1 MGIRYIELHIYLF
14 LRETVR
20 FIMNTSAMS
29 KILYQ
34 NVGDA
39 ADHIIKII
47 GGLIHINTI
56 FIASNDGLN
65 NVIMRAYNRDEHLVE
80 EGSVLP
86 LELSYCSLVVNNK
99 NGPLIIENTCD
110 NELTRHME
118 ITRSIG
124 GGSFIG
130 LPVRLKDGSIY
141 GTICALDR
149 NTYKFSKADIE
160 TLETMTIFLAY
171 VVELENMVNDL
182 KQKEKELEQ
191 ARLKAEQS
199 AQVNRN
205 LLAIMGH
212 EIRTPMT
219 NIVGVADLMMDSAI
233 NTQQQDYMNI
243 IESSNQS
250 MLTLVEDILSF
261 SHMEKGATEID
272 KEPFDLIF
280 TIEEVVSSFETPL
293 DKNPM
298 TLILSHSES
307 TIPLIYGDALRLRQ
321 TLINTINA
329 LRFNS
334 IGKLTISV
342 ETMINHAD
350 NSVSLEVAI
359 HNSHMTMD
367 MHTLEQLFDSL
378 NEVNDMSWYQKYG
391 SIGLNLAISRKLI
404 HLMNGEF
411 ELNSDEQGTVIRFDL
426 VLPQYISFENAD
438 VIS

>member
-1 MGIRYIELHIYLF
+1 
-14 LRETVR
+14 
-20 FIMNTSAMS
+20 MNTSSISNM
-29 KILYQ
+29 LYQ

-80 EGSVLP
+80 EGSILP
-86 LELSYCSLVVNNK
+86 LQLSYCSLVINNEK
-99 NGPLIIENTCD
+99 TKSNMPLIIENTNE
-110 NELTRHME
+110 NELTRHMDV
-118 ITRSIG
+118 TRSIG

-130 LPVRLKDGSIY
+130 LPVRLRDGSIY

-149 NTYKFSKADIE
+149 NTYKFSEADIQ

-171 VVELENMVNDL
+171 VVELEKMVTDL
-182 KQKEKELEQ
+182 QQKEMELEQ
-191 ARLKAEQS
+191 ARLKAENS

-219 NIVGVADLMMDSAI
+219 NIVGVADLMMDSEI
-233 NTQQQDYMNI
+233 DPQQQVYMDI

-261 SHMEKGATEID
+261 SHMEEGATKID
-272 KEPFDLIF
+272 QEPFDLMH
-280 TIEEVVSSFETPL
+280 TIHEVVTSLGTPL
-293 DKNPM
+293 DDNPIALKM
-298 TLILSHSES
+298 NTNPSEL
-307 TIPLIYGDALRLRQ
+307 PLIYGDALRLRQ
-321 TLINTINA
+321 ILINTLNA

-334 IGKLTISV
+334 VGQLTLSASTAISDS
-342 ETMINHAD
+342 D
-350 NSVSLEVAI
+350 NNVSLDITV
-359 HNSHMTMD
+359 HNSHMTVD
-367 MHTLEQLFDSL
+367 ITTLEQLFDSL
-378 NEVNDMSWYQKYG
+378 KEANDMSWYQQYG

-411 ELNSDEQGTVIRFDL
+411 EMNSGEQGTIIRFNL
-426 VLPQYISFENAD
+426 LLPQYISFENVD
-438 VIS
+438 IIS

>member
-1 MGIRYIELHIYLF
+1 
-14 LRETVR
+14 
-20 FIMNTSAMS
+20 MNTSSISNM
-29 KILYQ
+29 LYQ

-80 EGSVLP
+80 EGSILP
-86 LELSYCSLVVNNK
+86 LELSYCSLVINNEK
-99 NGPLIIENTCD
+99 TKSNMPLIIENTNE
-110 NELTRHME
+110 NELTRHMDV
-118 ITRSIG
+118 TRSIG

-130 LPVRLKDGSIY
+130 LPVRLRDGSIY

-149 NTYKFSKADIE
+149 NTYKFSEADIQ

-171 VVELENMVNDL
+171 VVELEKMVTNL
-182 KQKEKELEQ
+182 QQKEIELEQ
-191 ARLKAEQS
+191 ARLKAEKS

-219 NIVGVADLMMDSAI
+219 NIVGVADLMMDSEI
-233 NTQQQDYMNI
+233 DPQQQVYMDI

-261 SHMEKGATEID
+261 SHMEEGATKID
-272 KEPFDLIF
+272 QEPFDLMH
-280 TIEEVVSSFETPL
+280 TIHEVVTSLGTPL
-293 DKNPM
+293 DDNPIALKM
-298 TLILSHSES
+298 NTNPSEL
-307 TIPLIYGDALRLRQ
+307 PLIYGDALRLRQ
-321 TLINTINA
+321 ILINTLNA

-334 IGKLTISV
+334 VGQLTLSASTAISDS
-342 ETMINHAD
+342 D
-350 NSVSLEVAI
+350 NNVSLDITVY
-359 HNSHMTMD
+359 NSHMTVD
-367 MHTLEQLFDSL
+367 ITTLEQLFDSL
-378 NEVNDMSWYQKYG
+378 KEANDMSWYQQYG

-411 ELNSDEQGTVIRFDL
+411 EMNSGEQGTIIRFNL
-426 VLPQYISFENAD
+426 LLPQYISFENVD
-438 VIS
+438 IIS

>member
-1 MGIRYIELHIYLF
+1 
-14 LRETVR
+14 
-20 FIMNTSAMS
+20 MNTSS
-29 KILYQ
+29 ISNILYQ

-80 EGSVLP
+80 EGSILP
-86 LELSYCSLVVNNK
+86 LELSYCSLVINNEK
-99 NGPLIIENTCD
+99 TKSNMPLIIENTNE
-110 NELTRHME
+110 NELTRHMDV
-118 ITRSIG
+118 TRSIG

-130 LPVRLKDGSIY
+130 LPVRLRDGSIY

-149 NTYKFSKADIE
+149 NTYKFSEADIQ

-171 VVELENMVNDL
+171 VVELEKMVTDL
-182 KQKEKELEQ
+182 QQKEIELEQ
-191 ARLKAEQS
+191 ARLKAEKS

-219 NIVGVADLMMDSAI
+219 NIVGVADLMMDSEI
-233 NTQQQDYMNI
+233 DPQQQVYMDI

-261 SHMEKGATEID
+261 SHMEEGATKID
-272 KEPFDLIF
+272 QEPFDLMH
-280 TIEEVVSSFETPL
+280 TIHEVVTSLGTPL
-293 DKNPM
+293 DDNPIALKM
-298 TLILSHSES
+298 NTNPSEL
-307 TIPLIYGDALRLRQ
+307 PLIYGDALRLRQ
-321 TLINTINA
+321 ILINTLNA

-334 IGKLTISV
+334 VGQLTLSASTAISDS
-342 ETMINHAD
+342 D
-350 NSVSLEVAI
+350 NNVSLDITV
-359 HNSHMTMD
+359 HNSHMTVD
-367 MHTLEQLFDSL
+367 ITTLEQLFDSL
-378 NEVNDMSWYQKYG
+378 KEANDMSWYQQYG

-411 ELNSDEQGTVIRFDL
+411 EMNSGEQGTIIRFNL
-426 VLPQYISFENAD
+426 LLPQYISFENVD
-438 VIS
+438 IIS

>member
-1 MGIRYIELHIYLF
+1 
-14 LRETVR
+14 
-20 FIMNTSAMS
+20 MNTSSISNM
-29 KILYQ
+29 LYQ

-80 EGSVLP
+80 EGSILP
-86 LELSYCSLVVNNK
+86 LELSYCSLVINNEK
-99 NGPLIIENTCD
+99 TKSNMPLIIENTNE
-110 NELTRHME
+110 NELTRHMDV
-118 ITRSIG
+118 TRSIG

-130 LPVRLKDGSIY
+130 LPVRLRDGSIY

-149 NTYKFSKADIE
+149 NTYKFSEADIQ

-171 VVELENMVNDL
+171 VVELEKMVTDL
-182 KQKEKELEQ
+182 QQKEMELEQ
-191 ARLKAEQS
+191 ARLKAENS

-219 NIVGVADLMMDSAI
+219 NIVGVADLMMDSEI
-233 NTQQQDYMNI
+233 DPQQQVYMDI

-261 SHMEKGATEID
+261 SHMEEGATKID
-272 KEPFDLIF
+272 QEPFDLMH
-280 TIEEVVSSFETPL
+280 TIHEVVTSLGTPL
-293 DKNPM
+293 DDNPIALKM
-298 TLILSHSES
+298 NTNPSEL
-307 TIPLIYGDALRLRQ
+307 PLIYGDALRLRQ
-321 TLINTINA
+321 ILINTLNA

-334 IGKLTISV
+334 VGQLTLSASTAISDS
-342 ETMINHAD
+342 D
-350 NSVSLEVAI
+350 NNVSLDITV
-359 HNSHMTMD
+359 HNSHMTVD
-367 MHTLEQLFDSL
+367 ITTLEQLFDSL
-378 NEVNDMSWYQKYG
+378 KEANDMSWYQQYG

-411 ELNSDEQGTVIRFDL
+411 EMNSGEQGTIIRFNL
-426 VLPQYISFENAD
+426 LLPQYISSENVD
-438 VIS
+438 IIS

>member
-1 MGIRYIELHIYLF
+1 
-14 LRETVR
+14 
-20 FIMNTSAMS
+20 MNTSSISNM
-29 KILYQ
+29 LYQ

-80 EGSVLP
+80 EGSILP
-86 LELSYCSLVVNNK
+86 LELSYCSLVINNEK
-99 NGPLIIENTCD
+99 TKSNMPLIIENTNE
-110 NELTRHME
+110 NELTRHMD

-130 LPVRLKDGSIY
+130 LPVRLRDGSIY

-149 NTYKFSKADIE
+149 NTYKFSEADIQ

-171 VVELENMVNDL
+171 VVELEKMVTDL
-182 KQKEKELEQ
+182 QQKEIELEQ
-191 ARLKAEQS
+191 ARLKAEKS

-219 NIVGVADLMMDSAI
+219 NIVGVADLMMDSEI
-233 NTQQQDYMNI
+233 DPQQQVYMDI

-261 SHMEKGATEID
+261 SHMEEGATKID
-272 KEPFDLIF
+272 QEPFDLMH
-280 TIEEVVSSFETPL
+280 TIHEVVTSLGTPL
-293 DKNPM
+293 DDNPIALKM
-298 TLILSHSES
+298 NTNPSEL
-307 TIPLIYGDALRLRQ
+307 PLIYGDALRLRQ
-321 TLINTINA
+321 ILINTLNA

-334 IGKLTISV
+334 VGQLTLSASTAISDS
-342 ETMINHAD
+342 D
-350 NSVSLEVAI
+350 NNVSLDITV
-359 HNSHMTMD
+359 HNSHMTVD
-367 MHTLEQLFDSL
+367 ITTLEQLFDSL
-378 NEVNDMSWYQKYG
+378 KEANDMSWYQQYG

-411 ELNSDEQGTVIRFDL
+411 EMNSGEQGTIIRFNL
-426 VLPQYISFENAD
+426 LLPQYISFENVD
-438 VIS
+438 IIS

>member
-1 MGIRYIELHIYLF
+1 
-14 LRETVR
+14 
-20 FIMNTSAMS
+20 MNTSSISNM
-29 KILYQ
+29 LYQ

-80 EGSVLP
+80 EGSILP
-86 LELSYCSLVVNNK
+86 LELSYCSLVINNEK
-99 NGPLIIENTCD
+99 TKSNMPLIIENTNE
-110 NELTRHME
+110 NELTRHMD

-130 LPVRLKDGSIY
+130 LPVRLRDGSIY

-149 NTYKFSKADIE
+149 NTYKFSEADIQ

-171 VVELENMVNDL
+171 VVELEKMVTDL
-182 KQKEKELEQ
+182 QQKEIELEQ
-191 ARLKAEQS
+191 ARLKAEKS

-219 NIVGVADLMMDSAI
+219 NIVGVADLMMDSEI
-233 NTQQQDYMNI
+233 DPQQQVYMDI

-261 SHMEKGATEID
+261 SHMEEGATKID
-272 KEPFDLIF
+272 QEPFDLMH
-280 TIEEVVSSFETPL
+280 TIHEVVTSLGTPL
-293 DKNPM
+293 DDNPIALKM
-298 TLILSHSES
+298 NTNPSEL
-307 TIPLIYGDALRLRQ
+307 PLIYGDALRLRQ
-321 TLINTINA
+321 ILINTLNA

-334 IGKLTISV
+334 VGQLTLSASTAISDSY
-342 ETMINHAD
+342 N
-350 NSVSLEVAI
+350 NVSLDITV
-359 HNSHMTMD
+359 HNSHMTLD
-367 MHTLEQLFDSL
+367 ITTLEQLFDSL
-378 NEVNDMSWYQKYG
+378 KEANDMSWYQQYG

-411 ELNSDEQGTVIRFDL
+411 EMNSGEQGTIIRFNL
-426 VLPQYISFENAD
+426 LLPQYISFENVD
-438 VIS
+438 IIS

>member
-1 MGIRYIELHIYLF
+1 
-14 LRETVR
+14 
-20 FIMNTSAMS
+20 MNTSSISNM
-29 KILYQ
+29 LYQ

-80 EGSVLP
+80 EGSILP
-86 LELSYCSLVVNNK
+86 LELSYCSLVINNEK
-99 NGPLIIENTCD
+99 TKSNMPLIIENTNE
-110 NELTRHME
+110 NELTRHMDV
-118 ITRSIG
+118 TRSIG

-130 LPVRLKDGSIY
+130 LPVRLRDGSIY

-149 NTYKFSKADIE
+149 NTYKFSEADIQ

-171 VVELENMVNDL
+171 VVELEKMVTDL
-182 KQKEKELEQ
+182 QQKEMELEQ
-191 ARLKAEQS
+191 ARLKAEKS

-219 NIVGVADLMMDSAI
+219 NIVGVADLMMDSEI
-233 NTQQQDYMNI
+233 DPQQQVYMDI

-261 SHMEKGATEID
+261 SHMEEGATKID
-272 KEPFDLIF
+272 QEPFDLMH
-280 TIEEVVSSFETPL
+280 TIHEVVTSLGTPL
-293 DKNPM
+293 DDNPIALKM
-298 TLILSHSES
+298 NTNPSEL
-307 TIPLIYGDALRLRQ
+307 PLIYGDALRLRQ
-321 TLINTINA
+321 ILINTLNA

-334 IGKLTISV
+334 VGQLTLSASTAISDS
-342 ETMINHAD
+342 D
-350 NSVSLEVAI
+350 NNVSLDITV
-359 HNSHMTMD
+359 HNSHMTVD
-367 MHTLEQLFDSL
+367 ITTLEQLFDSL
-378 NEVNDMSWYQKYG
+378 KEANDMSWYQQYG

-411 ELNSDEQGTVIRFDL
+411 EMNSGEQGTIIRFNL
-426 VLPQYISFENAD
+426 LLPQYISFENVD
-438 VIS
+438 IIS

>member
-1 MGIRYIELHIYLF
+1 
-14 LRETVR
+14 
-20 FIMNTSAMS
+20 MNTSSISNM
-29 KILYQ
+29 LYQ

-80 EGSVLP
+80 EGSILP
-86 LELSYCSLVVNNK
+86 LELSYCSLVINNEK
-99 NGPLIIENTCD
+99 TKSNMPLIIENTNE
-110 NELTRHME
+110 NELTRHMDV
-118 ITRSIG
+118 TRSIG

-130 LPVRLKDGSIY
+130 LPVRLRDGSIY

-149 NTYKFSKADIE
+149 NTYKFSEADIQ

-171 VVELENMVNDL
+171 VVELEKMVTDL
-182 KQKEKELEQ
+182 QQKEIELEQ
-191 ARLKAEQS
+191 ARLKAEKS

-219 NIVGVADLMMDSAI
+219 NIVGVADLMMDSEI
-233 NTQQQDYMNI
+233 DPQQQVYMDI

-261 SHMEKGATEID
+261 SHMEEGATKID
-272 KEPFDLIF
+272 QEPFDLMH
-280 TIEEVVSSFETPL
+280 TIHEVVTSLGTPL
-293 DKNPM
+293 DDNPIALKM
-298 TLILSHSES
+298 NTNPSEL
-307 TIPLIYGDALRLRQ
+307 PLIYGDALRLRQ
-321 TLINTINA
+321 ILINTLNA

-334 IGKLTISV
+334 VGQLTLSASTAISDS
-342 ETMINHAD
+342 D
-350 NSVSLEVAI
+350 NNVSLDVTV
-359 HNSHMTMD
+359 HNSHMTVD
-367 MHTLEQLFDSL
+367 ITTLEQLFDSL
-378 NEVNDMSWYQKYG
+378 KEANDMSWYQQYG

-411 ELNSDEQGTVIRFDL
+411 EMNSGEQGTIIRFNL
-426 VLPQYISFENAD
+426 LLPQYISFENVD
-438 VIS
+438 IIS

>member
-1 MGIRYIELHIYLF
+1 
-14 LRETVR
+14 
-20 FIMNTSAMS
+20 MNTSS
-29 KILYQ
+29 ISNILYQ

-65 NVIMRAYNRDEHLVE
+65 NVIMRAYNRDEQLVE

-86 LELSYCSLVVNNK
+86 LELSYCSLVINNGHHQHNK
-99 NGPLIIENTCD
+99 PLIIENTNE
-110 NELTRHME
+110 NELTRHMDV
-118 ITRSIG
+118 TRSIG

-130 LPVRLKDGSIY
+130 LPVRLRDGSIY

-149 NTYKFSKADIE
+149 NTYKFSEADIQ

-171 VVELENMVNDL
+171 VVELEKMVNDL
-182 KQKEKELEQ
+182 KQKEIELEQ
-191 ARLKAEQS
+191 ARLKAENS

-219 NIVGVADLMMDSAI
+219 NIVGVADLMMDSEI
-233 NTQQQDYMNI
+233 DPQQQVYMDI

-250 MLTLVEDILSF
+250 MLNLVEDILSF
-261 SHMEKGATEID
+261 SHMEEGATKID
-272 KEPFDLIF
+272 QEPFDLMH
-280 TIEEVVSSFETPL
+280 TINEVVTSLGTPL
-293 DKNPM
+293 DENPIVLKM
-298 TLILSHSES
+298 DTDQSEL
-307 TIPLIYGDALRLRQ
+307 PLIYGDALRLRQ
-321 TLINTINA
+321 ILINTLNA

-334 IGKLTISV
+334 VGQLTLAASTVVIDS
-342 ETMINHAD
+342 D
-350 NSVSLEVAI
+350 NNVSLDITV
-359 HNSHMTMD
+359 HNSHMTVD
-367 MHTLEQLFDSL
+367 ITTLEQLFDSL
-378 NEVNDMSWYQKYG
+378 KEANDISWYQQYG

-411 ELNSDEQGTVIRFDL
+411 EMNSGQDGTIIRFNL
-426 VLPQYISFENAD
+426 LLPQYISVENID
-438 VIS
+438 IIS

>member
-1 MGIRYIELHIYLF
+1 
-14 LRETVR
+14 
-20 FIMNTSAMS
+20 MNTSS
-29 KILYQ
+29 ISNILYQ

-80 EGSVLP
+80 EGSILP
-86 LELSYCSLVVNNK
+86 LELSYCSLVINHANPQQNK
-99 NGPLIIENTCD
+99 PLIIENTNE
-110 NELTRHME
+110 NELTRHMDV
-118 ITRSIG
+118 TRSIG

-130 LPVRLKDGSIY
+130 LPVRLRDGSIY

-149 NTYKFSKADIE
+149 NTYKFSEADIQ

-171 VVELENMVNDL
+171 VVELEKTVNDL
-182 KQKEKELEQ
+182 KQKEIELEQ
-191 ARLKAEQS
+191 ARLKAENS

-219 NIVGVADLMMDSAI
+219 NIVGVADLMMDSEI
-233 NTQQQDYMNI
+233 DPQQQVYMDI

-250 MLTLVEDILSF
+250 MLNLVEDILSF
-261 SHMEKGATEID
+261 SHMEEGATKID
-272 KEPFDLIF
+272 QEPFDLMH
-280 TIEEVVSSFETPL
+280 TINEVVTSLGTPL
-293 DKNPM
+293 DENPIVLNM
-298 TLILSHSES
+298 NTDQSEL
-307 TIPLIYGDALRLRQ
+307 PLIYGDALRLRQ
-321 TLINTINA
+321 ILINTLNA

-334 IGKLTISV
+334 VGQLTLAASTVVIDS
-342 ETMINHAD
+342 D
-350 NSVSLEVAI
+350 NNVSLDITV
-359 HNSHMTMD
+359 HNSHMTVD
-367 MHTLEQLFDSL
+367 ITTLEQLFDSL
-378 NEVNDMSWYQKYG
+378 KEANDISWYQQYG

-411 ELNSDEQGTVIRFDL
+411 EMNSGQDGTIIRFNL
-426 VLPQYISFENAD
+426 LLPQYISVENID
-438 VIS
+438 IIS

>member
-1 MGIRYIELHIYLF
+1 
-14 LRETVR
+14 
-20 FIMNTSAMS
+20 MNTSSISNM
-29 KILYQ
+29 LYQ

-80 EGSVLP
+80 EGSILP
-86 LELSYCSLVVNNK
+86 LELSYCSLVINNEK
-99 NGPLIIENTCD
+99 TKSNMPLIIENTNE
-110 NELTRHME
+110 NELTRHMDV
-118 ITRSIG
+118 TRSIG

-130 LPVRLKDGSIY
+130 LPVRLRDGSIY

-149 NTYKFSKADIE
+149 NTYKFSEADIQ

-171 VVELENMVNDL
+171 VVELEKMVTDL
-182 KQKEKELEQ
+182 QQKEMELEQ
-191 ARLKAEQS
+191 ARLKAENS

-219 NIVGVADLMMDSAI
+219 NIVGVADLMMDSEI
-233 NTQQQDYMNI
+233 DPQQQVYMDI

-261 SHMEKGATEID
+261 SHMEEGATKID
-272 KEPFDLIF
+272 QEPFDLMH
-280 TIEEVVSSFETPL
+280 TIHEVVTSLGTPL
-293 DKNPM
+293 DDNPIALKM
-298 TLILSHSES
+298 NTNPSEL
-307 TIPLIYGDALRLRQ
+307 PLIYGDALRLRQ
-321 TLINTINA
+321 ILINTLNA

-334 IGKLTISV
+334 VGQLTLSASTAISDS
-342 ETMINHAD
+342 D
-350 NSVSLEVAI
+350 NNVSLDITV
-359 HNSHMTMD
+359 HNSHMTVD
-367 MHTLEQLFDSL
+367 ITTLEQLFDSL
-378 NEVNDMSWYQKYG
+378 KEANDMSWYQQYG

-411 ELNSDEQGTVIRFDL
+411 EMNSGEQGTIIRFNL
-426 VLPQYISFENAD
+426 LLPQYISFENVD
-438 VIS
+438 IIS

>member
-1 MGIRYIELHIYLF
+1 
-14 LRETVR
+14 
-20 FIMNTSAMS
+20 MNTSSISNM
-29 KILYQ
+29 LYQ

-80 EGSVLP
+80 EGSILP
-86 LELSYCSLVVNNK
+86 LELSYCSLVINNEK
-99 NGPLIIENTCD
+99 TKSNMPLIIENTNE
-110 NELTRHME
+110 NELTRHMDV
-118 ITRSIG
+118 TRSIG

-130 LPVRLKDGSIY
+130 LPVRLRDGSIY

-149 NTYKFSKADIE
+149 NTYKFSEADIQ

-171 VVELENMVNDL
+171 VVELEKMVTDL
-182 KQKEKELEQ
+182 QQKEIELEQ
-191 ARLKAEQS
+191 ARLKAENS

-219 NIVGVADLMMDSAI
+219 NIVGVADLMMDSEI
-233 NTQQQDYMNI
+233 DPQQQVYMDI

-261 SHMEKGATEID
+261 SHMEEGATKID
-272 KEPFDLIF
+272 QEPFDLMH
-280 TIEEVVSSFETPL
+280 TIHEVVTSLGTPL
-293 DKNPM
+293 DDNPIALKM
-298 TLILSHSES
+298 NTNPSEL
-307 TIPLIYGDALRLRQ
+307 PLIYGDALRLRQ
-321 TLINTINA
+321 ILINTLNA

-334 IGKLTISV
+334 VGQLTLSASTAISDS
-342 ETMINHAD
+342 D
-350 NSVSLEVAI
+350 NNVSLDITV
-359 HNSHMTMD
+359 HNSHMTVD
-367 MHTLEQLFDSL
+367 ITTLEQLFDSL
-378 NEVNDMSWYQKYG
+378 KEANDMSWYQQYG

-411 ELNSDEQGTVIRFDL
+411 EMNSGEQGTIIRFNL
-426 VLPQYISFENAD
+426 LLPQYISFENVD
-438 VIS
+438 IIS

>member
-1 MGIRYIELHIYLF
+1 
-14 LRETVR
+14 
-20 FIMNTSAMS
+20 MNTSSISNM
-29 KILYQ
+29 LYQ

-80 EGSVLP
+80 EGSILP
-86 LELSYCSLVVNNK
+86 LELSYCSLVINNEK
-99 NGPLIIENTCD
+99 TKSNMPLIIENTNE
-110 NELTRHME
+110 NELTRHMDV
-118 ITRSIG
+118 TRSIG

-130 LPVRLKDGSIY
+130 LPVRLRDGSIY

-149 NTYKFSKADIE
+149 NTYKFSEADIQ

-171 VVELENMVNDL
+171 VVELEKMVTDL
-182 KQKEKELEQ
+182 QQKEIELEQ
-191 ARLKAEQS
+191 ARLKAEKS

-219 NIVGVADLMMDSAI
+219 NIVGVADLMMDSEI
-233 NTQQQDYMNI
+233 DPQQQVYMDI

-261 SHMEKGATEID
+261 SHMEEGATKID
-272 KEPFDLIF
+272 QEPFDLMH
-280 TIEEVVSSFETPL
+280 TIHEVVTSLGTPL
-293 DKNPM
+293 DDNPIALKM
-298 TLILSHSES
+298 NTNPSEL
-307 TIPLIYGDALRLRQ
+307 PLIYGDALRLRQ
-321 TLINTINA
+321 ILINTLNA

-334 IGKLTISV
+334 LGQLTLSASTAISDS
-342 ETMINHAD
+342 D
-350 NSVSLEVAI
+350 NNVSLDITV
-359 HNSHMTMD
+359 HNSHMTVD
-367 MHTLEQLFDSL
+367 ITTLEQLFDSL
-378 NEVNDMSWYQKYG
+378 KEANDMSWYQQYG

-411 ELNSDEQGTVIRFDL
+411 EMNSGEQGTIIRFNL
-426 VLPQYISFENAD
+426 LLPQYISFENVD
-438 VIS
+438 IIS